1 MSSLSW
7 VASPILII
15 VTIVL
20 GALRLRRR
28 AHVPLA
34 LLAVAAGFSL
44 LGLAA
49 ERLAIAVIHGVG
61 IGNGLPW
68 AVIGGL
74 AIIAVCVETF
84 RYLSFRAGP
93 SMRAHRSSG
102 GAVMAG
108 LSYGA
113 MSILRGAG
121 TGSDSRADEEPVAK

>member
-7 VASPILII
+7 LASPILII

-20 GALRLRRR
+20 AALRLRRR
-28 AHVPLA
+28 VHVPLA
-34 LLAVAAGFSL
+34 ILAVAAGFSL

-61 IGNGLPW
+61 IRNGLPW

-93 SMRAHRSSG
+93 SMRANRTSG

-108 LSYGA
+108 LGYGA
-113 MSILRGAG
+113 MG
-121 TGSDSRADEEPVAK
+121 TL